1 MSYHNINITPRVTN
15 TQGQVAPPGFHYMPD
30 GTLMSD
36 AEHQRLYAGRT
47 IKSFDLDLSDLS
59 AVGETRNFNIIGDN
73 GAEFTLEIK
82 DNATGYYYN
91 FVTEAF
97 QAAQARLEGSI
108 NNSRYSG
115 SIVFPG
121 TVTKDVVN
129 GAVSSGVKV
138 VMDSAVATKMAV
150 GDRVTG
156 NDALNAAVITVAA
169 LDPDGDNANEFSLS
183 SAVAIADD
191 EVLSFS
197 GDDQYDIFLYAL
209 PGTKHDFYN
218 EVRFGDGT
226 IDKNSS
232 TGSNSLMMQKVVY
245 QYADVL
251 LTMSP
256 FSVGSAITF
265 TAGNDVL
272 NFSRGKNKGK
282 IPFKIS
288 ATSASGQSFKI
299 LKQPSSYDIIS
310 YSTVVVGSAPE
321 KLPRE
326 DEYPTI
332 TETAQVQ
339 TGGISSSA
347 TIVLRTPVPD
357 ITVGDK
363 WTSDGAMPIAD
374 QFVQSVTTDG
384 DGNVTQFVTN
394 TAANHSSH
402 ANLTFRARKNYQWPL
417 DNVDKIEE
425 GMVVV
430 PSTNVTTGTIVG
442 RYKDTTT
449 LLEGTKDKQKLINYE
464 APAIDIKAIKP
475 TVVKGLVT
483 TQAGNIVFNKQQ
495 ILALAGDT
503 LQIGGYGES
512 MILKVHG
519 WDVRFSDLKLT
530 LDPVTTTTTS
540 ASSASTSVAI
550 TARDG
555 IMNGVSTVGG
565 IGINRTVAKPK
576 VSSGANA
583 TGSGTIVL
591 SSAQTLESGITLA
604 FDGAGKKANIT
615 GNIEIIKAGV
625 GSPTLRFD
633 INNLLS
639 TS

>member
-129 GAVSSGVKV
+129 GDVSSGVKV

-218 EVRFGDGT
+218 FC
-226 IDKNSS
+226 
-232 TGSNSLMMQKVVY
+232 
-245 QYADVL
+245 
-251 LTMSP
+251 
-256 FSVGSAITF
+256 
-265 TAGNDVL
+265 
-272 NFSRGKNKGK
+272 
-282 IPFKIS
+282 
-288 ATSASGQSFKI
+288 
-299 LKQPSSYDIIS
+299 
-310 YSTVVVGSAPE
+310 
-321 KLPRE
+321 
-326 DEYPTI
+326 
-332 TETAQVQ
+332 
-339 TGGISSSA
+339 
-347 TIVLRTPVPD
+347 
-357 ITVGDK
+357 
-363 WTSDGAMPIAD
+363 
-374 QFVQSVTTDG
+374 
-384 DGNVTQFVTN
+384 
-394 TAANHSSH
+394 
-402 ANLTFRARKNYQWPL
+402 
-417 DNVDKIEE
+417 
-425 GMVVV
+425 
-430 PSTNVTTGTIVG
+430 
-442 RYKDTTT
+442 
-449 LLEGTKDKQKLINYE
+449 
-464 APAIDIKAIKP
+464 
-475 TVVKGLVT
+475 
-483 TQAGNIVFNKQQ
+483 
-495 ILALAGDT
+495 
-503 LQIGGYGES
+503 
-512 MILKVHG
+512 
-519 WDVRFSDLKLT
+519 
-530 LDPVTTTTTS
+530 
-540 ASSASTSVAI
+540 
-550 TARDG
+550 
-555 IMNGVSTVGG
+555 
-565 IGINRTVAKPK
+565 
-576 VSSGANA
+576 
-583 TGSGTIVL
+583 
-591 SSAQTLESGITLA
+591 
-604 FDGAGKKANIT
+604 
-615 GNIEIIKAGV
+615 
-625 GSPTLRFD
+625 
-633 INNLLS
+633 
-639 TS
+639 